1 MRISKRS
8 ILVVATMAV
17 LIFVAVGLAR
27 NEFWDLF
34 SPSLT
39 LPTQD
44 VVWMGSRDRS
54 LVVGYDRK
62 NDKFAALE
70 LSRENSR
77 LFVLPTGVLL
87 TRIFDDKRG
96 EFGTSRIN
104 CQTLSLENNRVIL
117 SKRRTIIREI
127 PGFVWNVV
135 GAPDDRIYLA
145 SNRELKDE
153 ESFIGRNYVYI
164 GSWQGNVDVHLNSQ
178 LPDELLDEFQFARYY
193 EGVDIQYL
201 DQTREMVLIGSNGA
215 PNRFV
220 GASNSSAFEGPY
232 QPKSQLFTDS
242 RLDRIATIKAYKS
255 AWRLN
260 VWRITSGLKLK
271 ELVFDDGFERVARST
286 AGGAFLFENDCLTYF
301 DRQVVWWRLDSP
313 EDSCAQS
320 LEIEMPDDMQ
330 IDSMH
335 RFESNGVL
343 AIGYV
348 DTNSSNNFTRNY
360 YLCRI
365 DLGPDRKLKIGPWE
379 LAETT
384 AQ

>member
-1 MRISKRS
+1 
-8 ILVVATMAV
+8 MAV

-145 SNRELKDE
+145 
-153 ESFIGRNYVYI
+153 
-164 GSWQGNVDVHLNSQ
+164 
-178 LPDELLDEFQFARYY
+178 P
-193 EGVDIQYL
+193 
-201 DQTREMVLIGSNGA
+201 
-215 PNRFV
+215 
-220 GASNSSAFEGPY
+220 
-232 QPKSQLFTDS
+232 
-242 RLDRIATIKAYKS
+242 IA
-255 AWRLN
+255 N
-260 VWRITSGLKLK
+260 
-271 ELVFDDGFERVARST
+271 
-286 AGGAFLFENDCLTYF
+286 
-301 DRQVVWWRLDSP
+301 
-313 EDSCAQS
+313 
-320 LEIEMPDDMQ
+320 
-330 IDSMH
+330 
-335 RFESNGVL
+335 
-343 AIGYV
+343 
-348 DTNSSNNFTRNY
+348 
-360 YLCRI
+360 
-365 DLGPDRKLKIGPWE
+365 
-379 LAETT
+379 
-384 AQ
+384 

>member
-1 MRISKRS
+1 MI
-8 ILVVATMAV
+8 A
-17 LIFVAVGLAR
+17 
-27 NEFWDLF
+27 
-34 SPSLT
+34 
-39 LPTQD
+39 
-44 VVWMGSRDRS
+44 
-54 LVVGYDRK
+54 K
-62 NDKFAALE
+62 NDKFAALKS
-70 LSRENSR
+70 SREIYR
-77 LFVLPTGVLL
+77 PIVVPTGVLL
-87 TRIFDDKRG
+87 TQTIDRKRRDCR
-96 EFGTSRIN
+96 TSRIN

-135 GAPDDRIYLA
+135 GAPDDRIYLV
-145 SNRELKDE
+145 SNHELKDD

-164 GSWQGNVDVHLNSQ
+164 GSWQGNFDVYLNSE

-201 DQTREMVLIGSNGA
+201 EQTREMVLIGSNGA

-220 GASNSSAFEGPY
+220 GASNSSAFEGPH

-242 RLDRIATIKAYKS
+242 RLDRIATIRAFNS
-255 AWRLN
+255 AWKLN

-271 ELVFDDGFERVARST
+271 ELVFDDGFERVARNT
-286 AGGAFLFENDCLTYF
+286 AGGAFLSENDCLTYF
-301 DRQVVWWRLDSP
+301 DRQFVWWRLDSP
-313 EDSCAQS
+313 EDNCAQS

-379 LAETT
+379 LVETT